1 MTAPGELLMTATGEL
16 PMTATGELPMTATP
30 EQARF
35 ATQPRAWLPVAA
47 ALFGIGWGANQ
58 ITPMLLVYR
67 HALGLGTGTLEAVF
81 GVYAL
86 GLIPG
91 LLIAGPLSDARG
103 RRAVVVP
110 AVAMSLVASV
120 LLTGA
125 TLSVALLFAGRL
137 LAGVSSGAAFGAGT
151 AWLRETSLPPLGTA
165 SDHTAARRAAVAMT
179 AGFALGPLVSGIV
192 AQWAPSP
199 TVLPYLPHLAVM
211 AVVWVLLRRAPETV
225 TAGRRRVPRLSTP
238 GLRSRRFRTV
248 VAPMAPWVFAAP
260 AIAFALLPSL
270 AGAGQAANGIALT
283 AAIAALC
290 ALAGILVQ
298 PLARS
303 LDLRPGRNRA
313 AAAGLLVLAAGLV
326 LGAVTAQA
334 REVWL
339 LVPSAIVLGCAYGM
353 CLVAGLVEVQRLAGS
368 NGAAGLTAIYYALT
382 YLGFAAPYLIVLG
395 TRLASYTVL
404 LAVAALLAL
413 GTAALITRTSASEQA
428 ADEQTA
434 EGASRS
440 QAAG

>member
-1 MTAPGELLMTATGEL
+1 MTATGEL
-16 PMTATGELPMTATP
+16 PMTATT
-30 EQARF
+30 EQPRS

-125 TLSVALLFAGRL
+125 TLSVVLLFAGRL

-326 LGAVTAQA
+326 LGAVTAHA

>member
-1 MTAPGELLMTATGEL
+1 MTATGEL
-16 PMTATGELPMTATP
+16 PMTATT
-30 EQARF
+30 EQPRS

-125 TLSVALLFAGRL
+125 TLSVVLLFAGRL

-298 PLARS
+298 PLARR

-326 LGAVTAQA
+326 LGAVTAHA

-395 TRLASYTVL
+395 THLASYTVL

>member
-1 MTAPGELLMTATGEL
+1 
-16 PMTATGELPMTATP
+16 MTATGELPMTATP
-30 EQARF
+30 EQARS

-125 TLSVALLFAGRL
+125 TLSVVLLFAGRL

-326 LGAVTAQA
+326 LGAVTAHA

-395 TRLASYTVL
+395 THLASYTVL

>member
-1 MTAPGELLMTATGEL
+1 MTATGEL
-16 PMTATGELPMTATP
+16 PMTATT
-30 EQARF
+30 EQPRS

-125 TLSVALLFAGRL
+125 TLSVVLLFAGRL

-326 LGAVTAQA
+326 LGAVTAHA

-395 TRLASYTVL
+395 THLASYTVL

>member
-1 MTAPGELLMTATGEL
+1 MTAT
-16 PMTATGELPMTATP
+16 T
-30 EQARF
+30 EQAGS

-47 ALFGIGWGANQ
+47 ALLGIGWGANQ

-67 HALGLGTGTLEAVF
+67 HALGLGTGTLEAAF

-125 TLSVALLFAGRL
+125 TLSVVLLFAGRL

-326 LGAVTAQA
+326 LGAVTAHA

-395 TRLASYTVL
+395 THLASYTVL

>member
-1 MTAPGELLMTATGEL
+1 MTATGEL
-16 PMTATGELPMTATP
+16 PMTATT
-30 EQARF
+30 EQPRS

-125 TLSVALLFAGRL
+125 TLSVVLLFAGRL

-298 PLARS
+298 PLARR

-326 LGAVTAQA
+326 LGAVTAHA

-413 GTAALITRTSASEQA
+413 GTAALITRTAASEQA
-428 ADEQTA
+428 A

>member
-1 MTAPGELLMTATGEL
+1 MTATGER
-16 PMTATGELPMTATP
+16 PMTATP
-30 EQARF
+30 EQPRS

-125 TLSVALLFAGRL
+125 TLSVVLLFAGRL

-211 AVVWVLLRRAPETV
+211 AVVWVLLRRALETV
-225 TAGRRRVPRLSTP
+225 TAGRQRVPRLSTP

-270 AGAGQAANGIALT
+270 AGAGRASNGIALT

-298 PLARS
+298 PLARR

-334 REVWL
+334 GEVWL

-368 NGAAGLTAIYYALT
+368 NGTAGLTAIYYALT

-395 TRLASYTVL
+395 THLASYTVL

-413 GTAALITRTSASEQA
+413 GTAALITRTAASEQA
-428 ADEQTA
+428 A

>member
-1 MTAPGELLMTATGEL
+1 
-16 PMTATGELPMTATP
+16 MTATGELPMTATP
-30 EQARF
+30 EQARS

-125 TLSVALLFAGRL
+125 TLSVVLLFAGRL

-298 PLARS
+298 PLARR

-326 LGAVTAQA
+326 LGAVTAHA

-395 TRLASYTVL
+395 THLASYTVL

>member
-1 MTAPGELLMTATGEL
+1 MT
-16 PMTATGELPMTATP
+16 
-30 EQARF
+30 
-35 ATQPRAWLPVAA
+35 
-47 ALFGIGWGANQ
+47 
-58 ITPMLLVYR
+58 
-67 HALGLGTGTLEAVF
+67 
-81 GVYAL
+81 
-86 GLIPG
+86 
-91 LLIAGPLSDARG
+91 S
-103 RRAVVVP
+103 
-110 AVAMSLVASV
+110 
-120 LLTGA
+120 
-125 TLSVALLFAGRL
+125 
-137 LAGVSSGAAFGAGT
+137 
-151 AWLRETSLPPLGTA
+151 
-165 SDHTAARRAAVAMT
+165 
-179 AGFALGPLVSGIV
+179 GFALGPLVAGIF
-192 AQWAPSP
+192 AQWGPSP

-225 TAGRRRVPRLSTP
+225 TAGRPRVPRLSTP

-270 AGAGQAANGIALT
+270 AGAGQASNGIALT

-298 PLARS
+298 PLARR

-368 NGAAGLTAIYYALT
+368 NGAAGLTAIFYALT

-395 TRLASYTVL
+395 THLASYAVL
-404 LAVAALLAL
+404 LAVTALLAV
-413 GTAALITRTSASEQA
+413 GTAALITRAASGEQA
-428 ADEQTA
+428 ASGQA
-434 EGASRS
+434 ASG
-440 QAAG
+440 QAAGGQAAGEQATDAQADECASRPQPAG

>member
-1 MTAPGELLMTATGEL
+1 
-16 PMTATGELPMTATP
+16 MTATGELPMTATP
-30 EQARF
+30 EQARS

-125 TLSVALLFAGRL
+125 TLSVVLLFAGRL

-298 PLARS
+298 PLARR

-326 LGAVTAQA
+326 LGAVTAHA

-413 GTAALITRTSASEQA
+413 GTAALITRTAASEQA
-428 ADEQTA
+428 A

>member
-1 MTAPGELLMTATGEL
+1 MTATGEL
-16 PMTATGELPMTATP
+16 PMTATT
-30 EQARF
+30 EQPRS

-125 TLSVALLFAGRL
+125 TLSVVLLFAGRL

-298 PLARS
+298 PLARR

-326 LGAVTAQA
+326 LGAVTAHA

-339 LVPSAIVLGCAYGM
+339 LVPSAIVLGGAYGM

-395 TRLASYTVL
+395 THLASYTVL

>member
-1 MTAPGELLMTATGEL
+1 MTAT
-16 PMTATGELPMTATP
+16 T
-30 EQARF
+30 EQPRS

-125 TLSVALLFAGRL
+125 TLSVVLLFAGRL

-298 PLARS
+298 PLARR

-313 AAAGLLVLAAGLV
+313 AAAGLLVLAAGLL
-326 LGAVTAQA
+326 LGAVTAHA

-339 LVPSAIVLGCAYGM
+339 LVPSAIVLGGAYGM

-395 TRLASYTVL
+395 THLASYTVL

-428 ADEQTA
+428 VDEQTA

>member
-1 MTAPGELLMTATGEL
+1 MAATG
-16 PMTATGELPMTATP
+16 
-30 EQARF
+30 QARF
-35 ATQPRAWLPVAA
+35 APQPRASQPRAWLPVAA
-47 ALFGIGWGANQ
+47 ALLGIGWGANQ

-67 HALGLGTGTLEAVF
+67 QALSLSTGTLEAVF

-91 LLIAGPLSDARG
+91 LLVAGPLSDARG
-103 RRAVVVP
+103 RRAVVIP
-110 AVAMSLVASV
+110 AVALSLLASV

-125 TLSVALLFAGRL
+125 TVSVALLFAGRL
-137 LAGVSSGAAFGAGT
+137 LAGVSSGTAFGAGT
-151 AWLRETSLPPLGTA
+151 AWLRETSVPPLGTA

-179 AGFALGPLVSGIV
+179 TGFALGPLVAGLL
-192 AQWAPSP
+192 AQWAPWP

-225 TAGRRRVPRLSTP
+225 TDSRGRGWLPRLPVP
-238 GLRSRRFRTV
+238 GLRSQRFRTV

-260 AIAFALLPSL
+260 AIAFALLPSV
-270 AGAGQAANGIALT
+270 AGAGQATNGIALT

-290 ALAGILVQ
+290 ALAGILIQ
-298 PLARS
+298 PLARR

-313 AAAGLLVLAAGLV
+313 AATGLVVLAAGLV
-326 LGAVTAQA
+326 LGAVTAQR

-339 LVPSAIVLGCAYGM
+339 LAPSAIVLGCAYGM
-353 CLVAGLVEVQRLAGS
+353 CLVSGLVEVQRLAAR
-368 NGAAGLTAIYYALT
+368 NAAAGLTAIFYALT

-395 TRLASYTVL
+395 SHLASYAVL
-404 LAVAALLAL
+404 LTVAAALAL
-413 GTAALITRTSASEQA
+413 GTAALITRAPAAEQA
-428 ADEQTA
+428 AEP
-434 EGASRS
+434 GNRS

>member
-1 MTAPGELLMTATGEL
+1 MTAVSG
-16 PMTATGELPMTATP
+16 
-30 EQARF
+30 QARI
-35 ATQPRAWLPVAA
+35 AEQPREQHPRAWLPVAA
-47 ALFGIGWGANQ
+47 ALLGIGWGANQ

-67 HALGLGTGTLEAVF
+67 HALGLSTGTLEAVF

-110 AVAMSLVASV
+110 AVALSLLASV

-137 LAGVSSGAAFGAGT
+137 VAGVSSGAAFGAGT
-151 AWLRETSLPPLGTA
+151 AWLRETSVPPLGTA

-179 AGFALGPLVSGIV
+179 SGFALGPLVAGLL

-211 AVVWVLLRRAPETV
+211 AAVWVLLRRAPETV
-225 TAGRRRVPRLSTP
+225 EAGRREWVPRLSVP
-238 GLRSRRFRTV
+238 GLRTRRFRSV

-260 AIAFALLPSL
+260 AIAFALLPSV
-270 AGAGQAANGIALT
+270 AGAGQATNGVALT

-290 ALAGILVQ
+290 ALAGILIQ
-298 PLARS
+298 PLARR

-326 LGAVTAQA
+326 LGAITAQR

-339 LVPSAIVLGCAYGM
+339 LAPSAIVLGCAYGM
-353 CLVAGLVEVQRLAGS
+353 CLVAGLVEVQRLAARG
-368 NGAAGLTAIYYALT
+368 GAGGLIAIYYALT
-382 YLGFAAPYLIVLG
+382 YLGFAAPYLIVLASH
-395 TRLASYTVL
+395 LASYAIL
-404 LAVAALLAL
+404 LTVAAALAL
-413 GTAALITRTSASEQA
+413 GTAVLISRAPA
-428 ADEQTA
+428 AQQPA
-434 EGASRS
+434 ERDNRS
-440 QAAG
+440 QPAG

>member
-1 MTAPGELLMTATGEL
+1 MIAATGQ
-16 PMTATGELPMTATP
+16 ATLAPQQRDP
-30 EQARF
+30 R
-35 ATQPRAWLPVAA
+35 PRAWLPVAA
-47 ALFGIGWGANQ
+47 ALLGIGWGANQ

-67 HALGLGTGTLEAVF
+67 QALGLSTGTLEAVF

-103 RRAVVVP
+103 RRAVVIP
-110 AVAMSLVASV
+110 AVVLSLLASV

-125 TLSVALLFAGRL
+125 TVSVALLFAGRL
-137 LAGVSSGAAFGAGT
+137 VAGVSSGAAFGAGT
-151 AWLRETSLPPLGTA
+151 AWLRETSVPPLGSA

-179 AGFALGPLVSGIV
+179 SGFALGPLVAGLL

-225 TAGRRRVPRLSTP
+225 TAGGSRGRGARLSVP

-260 AIAFALLPSL
+260 AIAFALLPSVV
-270 AGAGQAANGIALT
+270 GAGEATNGIALT
-283 AAIAALC
+283 AAITALC
-290 ALAGILVQ
+290 ALAGILIQ
-298 PLARS
+298 PLARR

-313 AAAGLLVLAAGLV
+313 AAAGLLVLTVGLV
-326 LGAVTAQA
+326 LGAVTAQ
-334 REVWL
+334 RRDVWL
-339 LVPSAIVLGCAYGM
+339 LVPSAIVLGCAFGM
-353 CLVAGLVEVQRLAGS
+353 CLVAGLVEVQRLAAA
-368 NGAAGLTAIYYALT
+368 NAAAGLTAVFYALT

-395 TRLASYTVL
+395 SHVASYAVL
-404 LAVAALLAL
+404 LTVTAALAL
-413 GTAALITRTSASEQA
+413 GTAVLITRAPAGAQA
-428 ADEQTA
+428 AERGGQ
-434 EGASRS
+434 S

>member
-1 MTAPGELLMTATGEL
+1 MTATTERAGSA
-16 PMTATGELPMTATP
+16 M
-30 EQARF
+30 
-35 ATQPRAWLPVAA
+35 QPRAWLPVAA
-47 ALFGIGWGANQ
+47 ALLGIGWGANQ

-125 TLSVALLFAGRL
+125 TLSVVLLFAGRL

-298 PLARS
+298 PLARR

-326 LGAVTAQA
+326 LGAVTAHA

-395 TRLASYTVL
+395 THLASYTVL

-413 GTAALITRTSASEQA
+413 GTAALITRAAAGEQAAYEQAAGEQA
-428 ADEQTA
+428 ADDQTA
-434 EGASRS
+434 ECASRP
-440 QAAG
+440 QPAG

>member
-1 MTAPGELLMTATGEL
+1 MTAATG
-16 PMTATGELPMTATP
+16 
-30 EQARF
+30 QARI
-35 ATQPRAWLPVAA
+35 AAQPREQQPRAWLPVAA
-47 ALFGIGWGANQ
+47 ALLGIGWGANQ

-67 HALGLGTGTLEAVF
+67 HALGLSTGALEAAF

-110 AVAMSLVASV
+110 AAVLSLLASV

-151 AWLRETSLPPLGTA
+151 AWLRETSVPPLGAA

-179 AGFALGPLVSGIV
+179 SGFALGPLVAGLL
-192 AQWAPSP
+192 AQWAPAP

-225 TAGRRRVPRLSTP
+225 ETGRSRGWAPRLSVP
-238 GLRSRRFRTV
+238 GLRTRRFRSV

-260 AIAFALLPSL
+260 AIAFALLPSI
-270 AGAGQAANGIALT
+270 AGAGQATNGVALT

-290 ALAGILVQ
+290 ALAGILIQ
-298 PLARS
+298 PLARR

-326 LGAVTAQA
+326 LGAITAQR

-353 CLVAGLVEVQRLAGS
+353 CLVAGLVEVQRLAARG
-368 NGAAGLTAIYYALT
+368 GAAGLIAIYYALT
-382 YLGFAAPYLIVLG
+382 YLGFAAPYLIVLASH
-395 TRLASYTVL
+395 LASYAVL
-404 LAVAALLAL
+404 LTVTAALAL
-413 GTAALITRTSASEQA
+413 GTAGLVFRSSADQQMTER
-428 ADEQTA
+428 DN
-434 EGASRS
+434 RS
-440 QAAG
+440 QPAG

>member
-1 MTAPGELLMTATGEL
+1 MTATR
-16 PMTATGELPMTATP
+16 
-30 EQARF
+30 EQAGS

-47 ALFGIGWGANQ
+47 ALLGIGWGANQ

-67 HALGLGTGTLEAVF
+67 HALGLGTGTLEAAF

-110 AVAMSLVASV
+110 AVALSFLASV

-137 LAGVSSGAAFGAGT
+137 LAGVSSGAPFGAGT

-179 AGFALGPLVSGIV
+179 SGFALGPLVAGIV

-225 TAGRRRVPRLSTP
+225 TAGRQRVPRLSTP

-283 AAIAALC
+283 AALC

-326 LGAVTAQA
+326 LGAVTAHA

-413 GTAALITRTSASEQA
+413 GTATLITRTAASEQA
-428 ADEQTA
+428 ANEQAPDEQA
-434 EGASRS
+434 DEGASRS
-440 QAAG
+440 QAA

>member
-1 MTAPGELLMTATGEL
+1 
-16 PMTATGELPMTATP
+16 MTATP
-30 EQARF
+30 EQARS

-125 TLSVALLFAGRL
+125 TLSVVLLFAGRL

-298 PLARS
+298 PLARR

-326 LGAVTAQA
+326 LGAVTAHA

>member
-1 MTAPGELLMTATGEL
+1 MTATGEL
-16 PMTATGELPMTATP
+16 PMTATT
-30 EQARF
+30 EQPRS

-125 TLSVALLFAGRL
+125 TLSVVLLFAGRL

-298 PLARS
+298 PLARR

-326 LGAVTAQA
+326 LGAVTAHA

-368 NGAAGLTAIYYALT
+368 NGTAGLTAIYYALT